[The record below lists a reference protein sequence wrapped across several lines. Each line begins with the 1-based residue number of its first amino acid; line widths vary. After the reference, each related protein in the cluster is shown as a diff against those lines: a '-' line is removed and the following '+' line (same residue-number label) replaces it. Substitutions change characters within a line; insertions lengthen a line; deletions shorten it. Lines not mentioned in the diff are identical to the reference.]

1 MGILDIFLRRTGEAI
16 TRQVVNQAER
26 KVVNQAAGEVNQAV
40 NQAINQAA
48 KNFTMI
54 TREFTY
60 NTLPKTVEELKAV
73 QNSPKDFFETAA
85 LAVLALNVYEE
96 NPDECIRMMDYLNGP
111 DSVAV
116 IDQQLIR
123 NQFME
128 SAKYTVK
135 SYFEGATPQNN
146 YTPSVPY
153 TITVHDNPYSYETQK
168 DGYVSLYI
176 PSGGA
181 DNDRKVTLRTKPS
194 TGEWFIHTWQGLLMG
209 IRTADEANPWA

>member
-1 MGILDIFLRRTGEAI
+1 MGLFDSILKRTGEAI

-26 KVVNQAAGEVNQAV
+26 KAVNQVAGEVNQAV
-40 NQAINQAA
+40 NQAV
-48 KNFTMI
+48 KNYTML

-60 NTLPKTVEELKAV
+60 NALPKTLEELKALQV
-73 QNSPKDFFETAA
+73 SPQDFFETAA
-85 LAVLALNVYEE
+85 LTVLALNVYEE
-96 NPDECIRMMDYLNGP
+96 NPDECIRMMDWLNGP
-111 DSVAV
+111 DAVAV

-135 SYFEGATPQNN
+135 SYFKGATPQNN
-146 YTPSVPY
+146 YTPELPY
-153 TITVHDNPYSYETQK
+153 RITVHDNPYSYDTRNE
-168 DGYVSLYI
+168 GYVSLYI

-209 IRTADEANPWA
+209 IRPANEANPWA